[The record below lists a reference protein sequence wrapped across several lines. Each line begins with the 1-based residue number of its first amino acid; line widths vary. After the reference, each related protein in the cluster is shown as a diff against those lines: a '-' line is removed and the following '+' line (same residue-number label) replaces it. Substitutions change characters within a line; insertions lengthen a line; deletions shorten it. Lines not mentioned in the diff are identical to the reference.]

1 MALTPDQERL
11 LFEYIRDG
19 QNTRMVNGDKLDTL
33 SADIRLQ
40 NTAIQLHFQKD
51 ELTNQE
57 FRESLRGHGAR
68 LTSLEERE
76 EITSQHSIA
85 ELKAQLKERQQKD
98 SESSTWLKR
107 WGVQTFVAIALL
119 ISSALIGYLVR
130 PPAVGGTNAPTLGQ
144 TK

>member
-1 MALTPDQERL
+1 MALTPDQERA
-11 LFEYIRDG
+11 LFEYVRDG
-19 QNTRMVNGDKLDTL
+19 QNTRIVNGDKLDTL

-57 FRESLRGHGAR
+57 FREALKGHGAR
-68 LTSLEERE
+68 LTELEDRE

-98 SESSTWLKR
+98 HESSTWLKR
-107 WGVQTFVAIALL
+107 WGVQTFVAIMLMLFSTLL
-119 ISSALIGYLVR
+119 GYLIHH
-130 PPAVGGTNAPTLGQ
+130 LI
-144 TK
+144 